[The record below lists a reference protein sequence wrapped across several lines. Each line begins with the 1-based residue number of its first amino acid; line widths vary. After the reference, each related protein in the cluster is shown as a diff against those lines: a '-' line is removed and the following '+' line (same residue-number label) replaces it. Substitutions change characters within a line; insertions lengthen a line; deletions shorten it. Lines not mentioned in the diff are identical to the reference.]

1 MLEII
6 GEDGGPT
13 RGTLNLLLLMLMLM
27 LMLWT
32 VIVIV
37 IVLGIGIGIG
47 IGIVIMIMIVIGWQ
61 SVNLG
66 KHVVMVVVFVVRRSN
81 G

>member
-6 GEDGGPT
+6 GEDSGPT
-13 RGTLNLLLLMLMLM
+13 RGTLNLLLLMLML
-27 LMLWT
+27 WT

-37 IVLGIGIGIG
+37 LGIGIG

>member
-37 IVLGIGIGIG
+37 IVLGIGIGI
-47 IGIVIMIMIVIGWQ
+47 VIMIMIVIGWQ

>member
-13 RGTLNLLLLMLMLM
+13 GGTLNLLLLWLLLL

-37 IVLGIGIGIG
+37 I
-47 IGIVIMIMIVIGWQ
+47 GIVIMIVIGRQ
-61 SVNLG
+61 CVNLG
-66 KHVVMVVVFVVRRSN
+66 KHVVVMVFVVRRSN

>member
-13 RGTLNLLLLMLMLM
+13 GGTLNLLLLL

-32 VIVIV
+32 VIVI
-37 IVLGIGIGIG
+37 
-47 IGIVIMIMIVIGWQ
+47 GIVIMIVIGRQ
-61 SVNLG
+61 CVNLG
-66 KHVVMVVVFVVRRSN
+66 KHVVVMVFVVRRSN

>member
-13 RGTLNLLLLMLMLM
+13 RGTLNLLLLMLML
-27 LMLWT
+27 WT

-37 IVLGIGIGIG
+37 IVLGIG

>member
-37 IVLGIGIGIG
+37 LG

>member
-6 GEDGGPT
+6 GEDSGPT

-37 IVLGIGIGIG
+37 LGIGIG
-47 IGIVIMIMIVIGWQ
+47 IGIVIVIMIVIGWQ

>member
-47 IGIVIMIMIVIGWQ
+47 IVIMIMIVIGWQ